1 MAGVEAADGV
11 VVGAGGIGDGG
22 AAGGDTVGG
31 GAVGDATIVAV
42 DRPSFWFSRP

>member
-1 MAGVEAADGV
+1 MAGGEAADGV

-31 GAVGDATIVAV
+31 GAGDGDVIG